1 MLKIGDFSRVAHVTV
16 KALRLYGQMGLLRP
30 AWVDRFS
37 GYRYYSLS
45 QLPQLNRILALKEL
59 GFSLDQVAN
68 MLDRRLEAD
77 ELRSILSQKRSE
89 LEGRLAAEQA
99 RLAQVEARL
108 LHLEQMGSLP
118 GYEVLLKGLPD
129 QKVVSARD
137 VVSTLDRLPARK
149 DALRQQLM
157 EYLQGHGM
165 RPTGTWMSVIHNA
178 EYTER
183 NIQLEVACEVD
194 LAAGGGKKSRLK
206 LVHTLPAVAK
216 MACLVH
222 TGARV
227 DLTEAYAALY
237 AWLEANGYHQSGPVR
252 EVCHADP
259 EEKSTACAVFELQM
273 PVEKPSLRG
282 KSIGQVEKEIRMELK
297 LVEKPAIML
306 VGMKYVG
313 KNQHNEIGEMWGRF
327 NPHISSLVHEP
338 FDAAYGVCTMV
349 PGLEEGA
356 FEYIACVPISKA
368 ENLPD
373 WAVVKMIPA
382 NTYAVF
388 EHRGTHASL
397 KDTYHNIYQVWLP
410 QLGYEPSADY
420 DMEVYTDE
428 FKNFAPDSVMYIYV
442 PVKKK

>member
-1 MLKIGDFSRVAHVTV
+1 
-16 KALRLYGQMGLLRP
+16 
-30 AWVDRFS
+30 
-37 GYRYYSLS
+37 
-45 QLPQLNRILALKEL
+45 
-59 GFSLDQVAN
+59 
-68 MLDRRLEAD
+68 
-77 ELRSILSQKRSE
+77 
-89 LEGRLAAEQA
+89 
-99 RLAQVEARL
+99 
-108 LHLEQMGSLP
+108 
-118 GYEVLLKGLPD
+118 
-129 QKVVSARD
+129 
-137 VVSTLDRLPARK
+137 
-149 DALRQQLM
+149 
-157 EYLQGHGM
+157 
-165 RPTGTWMSVIHNA
+165 
-178 EYTER
+178 
-183 NIQLEVACEVD
+183 
-194 LAAGGGKKSRLK
+194 
-206 LVHTLPAVAK
+206 
-216 MACLVH
+216 
-222 TGARV
+222 
-227 DLTEAYAALY
+227 
-237 AWLEANGYHQSGPVR
+237 
-252 EVCHADP
+252 
-259 EEKSTACAVFELQM
+259 
-273 PVEKPSLRG
+273 
-282 KSIGQVEKEIRMELK
+282 MELK